1 MLAFLTGKIIL
12 HRNSTIILRLTSGA
26 GYLVNVDPGKRYLV
40 GENIELFILEV
51 KREDKNELFGFE
63 ILEDQEWVEKL
74 VKVSGVGPKTA
85 ANVVWTLGI
94 EQINEAIRKN
104 DAKILGQVK
113 GLGAKTAKKIILELK
128 GATTDVAELDKKMDL
143 NSNFALDFV
152 DTLGGL
158 GYKRGEIVAIIT
170 KLKTKNLWDEN
181 DLVETVRSGLREL
194 GRG

>member
-1 MLAFLTGKIIL
+1 MLAYLNGKVLIY
-12 HRNSTIILRLTSGA
+12 RNNTIILKLPTGI
-26 GYLVNVDPGKRYLV
+26 GYLINVDPRKNYMV
-40 GENIELFILEV
+40 NENLELFILEV
-51 KREDKNELFGFE
+51 KRDDKNELFGFE
-63 ILEDQEWVEKL
+63 RLEDQEWVEKL

-85 ANVVWTLGI
+85 ALVVYTLGI
-94 EQINEAIRKN
+94 EQIKEAISKN

-128 GATTDVAELDKKMDL
+128 GAATDMEEMDKKMDV

-158 GYKRGEIVAIIT
+158 GYKRGEIVALIT
-170 KLKTKNLWDEN
+170 KLKSKNVWNED
-181 DLVETVRSGLREL
+181 DLVETVRNGLREL